1 MWHAVSHA
9 GLSKEGLH
17 ADLIPRR
24 PTYVWTRPSAA
35 CCQGHTQQP
44 VTRSHSGRCSA
55 VGCVLERPWT
65 TTQLTL
71 WWHGRHLQLRV
82 TASQIVALSRCV
94 VIPLAVHAPDEAC
107 AIAGAL
113 TLSDRYSACMLY
125 SRCRHTLP
133 CCSAGSRGCS
143 CDSPVPCQDK
153 SSMTE
158 NSLGALPSAF

>member
-1 MWHAVSHA
+1 MFGRGLMQRAVKAIHSS
-9 GLSKEGLH
+9 LSPEAI
-17 ADLIPRR
+17 ADI
-24 PTYVWTRPSAA
+24 A
-35 CCQGHTQQP
+35 QQLD
-44 VTRSHSGRCSA
+44 VRWNA
-55 VGCVLERPWT
+55 
-65 TTQLTL
+65 
-71 WWHGRHLQLRV
+71 HGRPPSLPYGGMDAIYDRV
-82 TASQIVALSRCV
+82 TASQIVTLSRCV
-94 VIPLAVHAPDEAC
+94 VIPLAVHAPDQAC

-153 SSMTE
+153 SSMSE